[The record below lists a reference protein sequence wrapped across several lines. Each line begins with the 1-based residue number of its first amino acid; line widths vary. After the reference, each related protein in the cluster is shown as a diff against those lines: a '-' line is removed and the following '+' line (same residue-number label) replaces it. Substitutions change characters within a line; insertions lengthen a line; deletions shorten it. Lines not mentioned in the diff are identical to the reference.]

1 MKHQIKWLSF
11 PNSLINTKCHSEVW
25 VWNNSMKSLEIDKN
39 EESFLFGYRSY
50 DLYFLFLSQS
60 LDIIDGR

>member
-1 MKHQIKWLSF
+1 MK
-11 PNSLINTKCHSEVW
+11 SEYGII
-25 VWNNSMKSLEIDKN
+25 MKSLEIDKN